1 MPPTAPASPTQQPP
15 SDWRRDSSFT
25 TPERIPWSELGPE
38 FAATWGRADP
48 SNPQPEHLEIVG
60 PSGSGKTHL
69 EATMLQ
75 QRAQVRDT
83 PSVLVATKPADA
95 TIMSLGWPVV
105 KDWKGVTENRQVIY
119 WPQTPLIGKAR
130 RAHHETR
137 VRDLLDRLWQ
147 PEANT
152 ILAFDEIAY
161 AEGLSDDLKKI
172 IQMYW
177 REGRSQGI
185 TILAM
190 KQRPQGIQ
198 RDMHSETMWTAAFA
212 PKDRADLERFSELFG
227 SKRDWMPVFD
237 SLDPDS
243 HEFILRHS
251 RTRQSVISWVDVPLK
266 PPEGRQKRRPVAELL
281 GFKSREDEAG

>member
-1 MPPTAPASPTQQPP
+1 VTTPPASPASQP
-15 SDWRRDSSFT
+15 DWRRDSSFT
-25 TPERIPWSELGPE
+25 WPERIPWSELGPE

-48 SNPQPEHLEIVG
+48 ANPQPEHLEIVG

-75 QRAQVRDT
+75 QRAIVRDT
-83 PSVLVATKPADA
+83 PSVMVATKPADE
-95 TIMSLGWPVV
+95 TILKLGWPVV
-105 KDWKGVTENRQVIY
+105 NDWKGVQENRQVIY
-119 WPQTPLIGKAR
+119 WPRTKLIGRPR
-130 RAHHETR
+130 REHHERR

-152 ILAFDEIAY
+152 LVAFDEIAY

-177 REGRSQGI
+177 REARSQGI
-185 TILAM
+185 TLLAM

-198 RDMHSETMWTAAFA
+198 RDMHSESMWTASFA
-212 PKDRADLERFSELFG
+212 PKDRGDLERFAELFG

-237 SLDPDS
+237 SLDPDK

-251 RTRQSVISWVDVPLK
+251 RTRQAVISWVDVPLA
-266 PPEGRQKRRPVAELL
+266 PLPDENRRRPVAELL
-281 GFKSREDEAG
+281 GFRRREKEEAA